1 MTEREGADGYGKDDE
16 AVRTLLQRSLRKRLY
31 SPNLLAGIQHRIR
44 QRSRGKFFANGWS
57 VRQGGVG
64 HVWIGL
70 ATLLLVA
77 VAYCVLGPI
86 DLR

>member
-1 MTEREGADGYGKDDE
+1 MTEPEGADGYGRDDE
-16 AVRTLLQRSLRKRLY
+16 AVRKLLRRALRKRRY
-31 SPNLLAGIQHRIR
+31 SPDLLAGIQHRIR
-44 QRSRGKFFANGWS
+44 QRSCGKFFSNGWS

>member
-1 MTEREGADGYGKDDE
+1 MNDPEGADGDGQDDE
-16 AVRTLLQRSLRKRLY
+16 AVRDLLQRSLRKRLY

-44 QRSRGKFFANGWS
+44 QRSCGKFFSNGWS
-57 VRQGGVG
+57 VRQGGIG

-77 VAYCVLGPI
+77 IAYCVLGPI